1 MLWRLTVSSL
11 VCLAVAIPCGPSE
24 CGTCTQAEC
33 ALEPGCSNEH
43 LGNFESY
50 CIPCPNGTCAGDG
63 SLDITL
69 GCADGLNVV
78 VSLVLGIIGGLLAA
92 ALPCCCLSIRSQ
104 ELWAAEFLDEE
115 NEEMR
120 RCHGTIKEKH
130 NHENVG
136 GPSFSI
142 TIDFIAQSDDGP
154 VPVRSKCG
162 SQPSFWSK
170 VKVGQEVDVIYRNGH
185 VRDFVVAEDLL
196 QRLMDTSTRYL
207 LVIAG
212 GCFWVLGI
220 AFGVASW
227 PATGCFLGII
237 PLVGIV
243 IGGAIMGHIFFSR
256 YAHHLVQ
263 RHFYVNTGAAAQ
275 SPMRSSSKIMS
286 ATSSS
291 SLRQPDDLED

>member
-1 MLWRLTVSSL
+1 MSKWHLRRGWVIRY
-11 VCLAVAIPCGPSE
+11 
-24 CGTCTQAEC
+24 
-33 ALEPGCSNEH
+33 H
-43 LGNFESY
+43 LGLCRRSER
-50 CIPCPNGTCAGDG
+50 
-63 SLDITL
+63 
-69 GCADGLNVV
+69 V

-227 PATGCFLGII
+227 PATGAPKAVSWVSFLWWE
-237 PLVGIV
+237 
-243 IGGAIMGHIFFSR
+243 S
-256 YAHHLVQ
+256 
-263 RHFYVNTGAAAQ
+263 
-275 SPMRSSSKIMS
+275 
-286 ATSSS
+286 
-291 SLRQPDDLED
+291 